1 MLEVVQFNLSSDDW
15 RNDLSNS
22 WKFHGTWWYWYIFLY
37 VQVCVCVC
45 VCVCVF
51 VFYFTTQSI
60 KTTTVPQHFPQD
72 QMGML

>member
-1 MLEVVQFNLSSDDW
+1 MTWVILE
-15 RNDLSNS
+15 NS
-22 WKFHGTWWYWYIFLY
+22 TVLDGTDTSF
-37 VQVCVCVC
+37 CMFKCVC